1 MLTDPEVKRWAS
13 LMLTSA
19 LRGGTSK
26 EMICQQVVLLRT
38 RHGTAALEEVLQA
51 MLLEAGRIGTLHS
64 NGTLYVQECVSNL
77 DRVQH

>member
-19 LRGGTSK
+19 LRGGTCK
-26 EMICQQVVLLRT
+26 ETICQQIVLLRT
-38 RHGTAALEEVLQA
+38 RHGTDALEEVLEA

-64 NGTLYVQECVSNL
+64 DGTLYVQESINKP
-77 DRVQH
+77 DRRPH